1 MNRKV
6 FAVSLLALG
15 GLVTAAEV
23 RSSRAEQLQ
32 RLQEFQRKA
41 QEARKAQKL
50 DGDREAL
57 VTKYPTPEM
66 DFIETQEVRAG
77 AEVTLAATGQYV
89 PGSLVV
95 VPCDGIQVV
104 STKVTAERAEAR
116 VRVLPTAK
124 AVECDLEVVSP
135 VSAISR
141 SQRALRIK
149 VESVWELKLS
159 NGLTARWRVAM
170 DKSGLTLAGESEW
183 FEKGKSLGTRPV
195 VIALSGD
202 EARAAVAASDEETQQ
217 GVKNAD
223 ANAQDMEALGR
234 KMEAVFKKMD
244 AECSKLAPEKQAACA
259 EKYQPQMEA
268 INKQFNDE
276 AEGKPQVVGVPSA
289 VCAELTLKAVGGKVT
304 GTADKC
310 ASGSGVKVSG
320 TYKPVTGK

>member
-1 MNRKV
+1 MNRNV
-6 FAVSLLALG
+6 FVVSLLALG

-23 RSSRAEQLQ
+23 RSSLAEQQQ
-32 RLQEFQRKA
+32 RLRDFKTKA

-66 DFIETQEVRAG
+66 DFVEPQEARAG

-116 VRVLPTAK
+116 VRVLPNARPATC
-124 AVECDLEVVSP
+124 ELQVVSP

-141 SQRALRIK
+141 SQQALLIK
-149 VESVWELKLS
+149 ADSVWELKLS
-159 NGLTARWRVAM
+159 NGLTSRWRVEM
-170 DKSGLTLAGESEW
+170 DKSGLTLEGESEW
-183 FEKGKSLGTRPV
+183 FKKGKSLGTRPV

-202 EARAAVAASDEETQQ
+202 EARATVAASAEETQAGNQ
-217 GVKNAD
+217 NAD
-223 ANAQDMEALGR
+223 ANAADMEALGR

-259 EKYQPQMEA
+259 EKYRPQMEA

-276 AEGKPQVVGVPSA
+276 AEGKQQAEGPPSA

-310 ASGSGVKVSG
+310 GSGSGVKVSG